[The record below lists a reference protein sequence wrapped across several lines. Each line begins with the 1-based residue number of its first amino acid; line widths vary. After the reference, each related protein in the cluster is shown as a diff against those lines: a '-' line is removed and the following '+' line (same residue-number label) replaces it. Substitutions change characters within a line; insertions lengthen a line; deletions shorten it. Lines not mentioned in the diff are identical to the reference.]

1 MMTVMC
7 PKVGVRP
14 TQPVTRWETPLGGR
28 DVWLLSRRTGK
39 AGSLK
44 YSRRRMLEEAGRL
57 GLSVR
62 LVDANAVEIIRRPS
76 GRTRYRYQG
85 RAMSL
90 PCAVFARAGAYT
102 NLAARA
108 IVASLEAEGV
118 ACFPSARG
126 LAFGVDKLATA
137 VALKRA
143 GLPCPATIDLRPGQ
157 DIGALSDIIGYP
169 LVVKPLAGLKGQHV
183 SLCRTPADLA
193 RVLEKTGSKRQ
204 LLAQAFVSES
214 AGQDLRILVAGG
226 RVVAAMVR
234 EAPSGEF
241 RSNVALG
248 GQARAVA
255 APREAEQIALKAA
268 QVLDLQIAA
277 VDLLFGAEGFTICEV
292 NVAPGFEALET
303 VTGLNVAGAMMGLVP
318 ERSLAE
324 HGFSAV
330 ALT

>member
-1 MMTVMC
+1 MTEIC
-7 PKVGVRP
+7 PKADVRHKG
-14 TQPVTRWETPLGGR
+14 PVTGWEEPVARR

-39 AGSLK
+39 AGPLK
-44 YSRRRMLEEAGRL
+44 YSRRRMVEEAERL

-62 LVDANAVEIIRRPS
+62 LVDATAVEIIRLPS
-76 GRTRYRYQG
+76 GRARYRYQG
-85 RAMSL
+85 RDMSL
-90 PCAVFARAGAYT
+90 PCAAFARAGAYT
-102 NLAARA
+102 NLAARTV
-108 IVASLEAEGV
+108 VASLEANGV
-118 ACFPSARG
+118 ACFPGARG
-126 LAFGVDKLATA
+126 LSFGVDKLATA
-137 VALKRA
+137 RALKKA
-143 GLPCPATIDLRPGQ
+143 GLSCPATIALEPGQ
-157 DIGALSDIIGYP
+157 DIGALSDIIGFP

-183 SLCRTPADLA
+183 SLCRTPTELT
-193 RVLEKTGSKRQ
+193 RILEKTGNKRR
-204 LLAQAFVSES
+204 LLAQAFVAES

-241 RSNVALG
+241 RSNIALG

-268 QVLDLQIAA
+268 HVLDLQIAA

-318 ERSLAE
+318 ERPLAE
-324 HGFSAV
+324 HGFGAA
-330 ALT
+330 ALA